1 MASVFKQNTGIF
13 YKCSGE
19 DAFKPV
25 IPFLTIFEDTKMN
38 IWIYDKFKVKLWC
51 FHSII

>member
-1 MASVFKQNTGIF
+1 MEPPNYDGNLCMASVFKQNTGIF

-38 IWIYDKFKVKLWC
+38 I
-51 FHSII
+51 